1 MTSLLRILSFGD
13 CDRASDGH
21 MGSYSPEGEKR
32 SCREIRVVLVMT
44 ISLRFARGWVMRGGP
59 LTEHGCEVAH
69 RQGAPHGQPRDG
81 EPPANDQILGQLPQG

>member
-1 MTSLLRILSFGD
+1 MTSLLRIVSFGD

-44 ISLRFARGWVMRGGP
+44 ISLRFARGWVMR
-59 LTEHGCEVAH
+59 
-69 RQGAPHGQPRDG
+69 
-81 EPPANDQILGQLPQG
+81 